1 MEKFSTWRDPST
13 GLAPFVYPLPPLST
27 FQLPRITWIL
37 LLPLALFR
45 TLALIL
51 LALLFLSSRA
61 WFGWFQSFRSNFI
74 RLFNFIGHPLSPEYL
89 FTYSGSFNYLETL
102 HSVIELHLKN
112 SSLIPQAGYN
122 PIFILPVLKDEDN
135 DVKTNEAIIEG
146 FEIKTLL
153 EMIARSGHPPTTTK
167 SKTTKPKTLMDC
179 ILESKRSNQPLIVF
193 PEGTTSNNRALLKPA
208 KLTEKSLGKQ
218 VRGGV
223 GKVRVF
229 CLAIKHETPTVF
241 KNSITIP
248 IPTPLNLPHII
259 QANVIPTILPF
270 PIFLNRS
277 IIVKFP
283 KNNFIEF
290 NSDSSQL
297 RESLDSS
304 FDSIS
309 QISKLKITNQINS
322 THKIGFLNYARSRKS

>member
-1 MEKFSTWRDPST
+1 
-13 GLAPFVYPLPPLST
+13 
-27 FQLPRITWIL
+27 
-37 LLPLALFR
+37 
-45 TLALIL
+45 
-51 LALLFLSSRA
+51 
-61 WFGWFQSFRSNFI
+61 
-74 RLFNFIGHPLSPEYL
+74 
-89 FTYSGSFNYLETL
+89 
-102 HSVIELHLKN
+102 
-112 SSLIPQAGYN
+112 
-122 PIFILPVLKDEDN
+122 EDN

-248 IPTPLNLPHII
+248 IPTTPLNLPHII